1 MDLKGEDVGL
11 KAKAVDTAIHK
22 LYITLANLIWDLS
35 LFFHKME
42 LALDLYHEV

>member
-11 KAKAVDTAIHK
+11 KVKTVDTTIHK
-22 LYITLANLIWDLS
+22 LYHFGYLTWNVS

-42 LALDLYHEV
+42 LALDLYQE